1 MYWTSGEWSGKIFS
15 LLPEIDLNCYVKNLT
30 FVSNE
35 NESYFIYSA
44 ASDFALTRS
53 VLDVTGQ
60 LTLSVWW
67 KEPQQWN
74 LVWIKPKNQCEV
86 YATCGAFSSCNEQNS
101 TVCACIQG
109 FEPSKLDKWNLKDQ
123 SDGCVRRAPLQCD
136 HSGNDAFLLIPNMLF
151 PVNSVALRVNNIEEC
166 KSACL
171 SYCSCT
177 AYAYDNGCFIWIGEL
192 VNLQQLSSENKI
204 GREIHV
210 RVAAS
215 KLLGSKAKTDRKTI
229 WIVVGAIAAIFLLH
243 GMVLTIKWRRQSART
258 FEAMDDSLMLFNYH
272 ELKKATENFSQKL
285 GEGGFGSVF
294 KGTYPIQL
302 P

>member
-1 MYWTSGEWSGKIFS
+1 MKIQHLGSSAELEPKGTSYSLKWNRSNLYWTSGEWSGKIFS
-15 LLPEIDLNCYVKNLT
+15 LLPEIDLNRYVENLT

-35 NESYFIYSA
+35 NECYFIYPA

-60 LTLSVWW
+60 LTLSLWW
-67 KEPQQWN
+67 KELQQWN

-86 YATCGAFSSCNEQNS
+86 YATCGAFSSCNEQIS

-123 SDGCVRRAPLQCD
+123 SGGCVRRAPLQCD
-136 HSGNDAFLLIPNMLF
+136 HGGNDAFLLIPNMLF

-171 SYCSCT
+171 SNCSCT
-177 AYAYDNGCFIWIGEL
+177 AYAYDNRCFIWIGEL

-204 GREIHV
+204 
-210 RVAAS
+210 
-215 KLLGSKAKTDRKTI
+215 
-229 WIVVGAIAAIFLLH
+229 
-243 GMVLTIKWRRQSART
+243 
-258 FEAMDDSLMLFNYH
+258 
-272 ELKKATENFSQKL
+272 
-285 GEGGFGSVF
+285 
-294 KGTYPIQL
+294 
-302 P
+302 